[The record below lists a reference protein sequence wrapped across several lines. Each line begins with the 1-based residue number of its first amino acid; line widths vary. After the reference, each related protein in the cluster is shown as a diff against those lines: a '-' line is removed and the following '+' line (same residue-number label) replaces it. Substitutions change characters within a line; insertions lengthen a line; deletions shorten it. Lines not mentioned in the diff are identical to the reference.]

1 MLSPPWRFA
10 LLTQGLWGP
19 VVSPGASLQEALT
32 AHCCREVIRDAACTR
47 CSLKATLSQVP
58 ESAAAATSAAMQ
70 RLQGLLR
77 AGCPLPDCDF
87 EVLAAA
93 AGLAWQERRG
103 PLLKRTLIARP
114 PEVGARLGVSPA
126 DHCVL
131 LHAEERFGT
140 LLHPSQVHARCT
152 SVVKAPVLGAQVLC
166 LQLRRVVWSNLGR
179 LTKLAG
185 HVAFPQLLDLQQAL
199 AATAEPLL
207 PCEPCAPPPAAA
219 PSVASL
225 LWAVDA
231 LPSSS
236 ESRRFAAAPATEGDK
251 AGDRRACKA
260 TDIGESE
267 VSCSAG
273 VGHCPAE
280 QHHDVTRTRPS
291 CWYRLISVIVHKGG
305 VRSGHYLVYR
315 LVRCIP
321 EARLCNDFGGNAKR
335 CAQHLEQIGDG
346 SGQGS
351 VQEWWVCCSDEQVRR
366 VDLKEVMNAEAA
378 LLLYER
384 CKPP

>member
-1 MLSPPWRFA
+1 M
-10 LLTQGLWGP
+10 
-19 VVSPGASLQEALT
+19 
-32 AHCCREVIRDAACTR
+32 
-47 CSLKATLSQVP
+47 
-58 ESAAAATSAAMQ
+58 
-70 RLQGLLR
+70 
-77 AGCPLPDCDF
+77 
-87 EVLAAA
+87 
-93 AGLAWQERRG
+93 
-103 PLLKRTLIARP
+103 
-114 PEVGARLGVSPA
+114 
-126 DHCVL
+126 
-131 LHAEERFGT
+131 
-140 LLHPSQVHARCT
+140 
-152 SVVKAPVLGAQVLC
+152 LC

-185 HVAFPQLLDLQQAL
+185 HVAFPQVLDLQQAL

-207 PCEPCAPPPAAA
+207 LSGPCAPPPAAG

-236 ESRRFAAAPATEGDK
+236 SSHIYAAAPAT
-251 AGDRRACKA
+251 AGDNPVGATACKA
-260 TDIGESE
+260 SGTGESE

-273 VGHCPAE
+273 VGPCHAE
-280 QHHDVTRTRPS
+280 QHHDLTRTRLS

-321 EARLCNDFGGNAKR
+321 EARLCNGFGGNAER

-366 VDLKEVMNAEAA
+366 VDLKEVMSAEAA